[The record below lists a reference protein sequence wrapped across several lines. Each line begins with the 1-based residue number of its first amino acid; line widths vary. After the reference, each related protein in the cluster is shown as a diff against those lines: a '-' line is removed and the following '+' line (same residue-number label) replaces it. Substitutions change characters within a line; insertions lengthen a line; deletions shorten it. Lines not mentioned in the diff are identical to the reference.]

1 VEEDTNPYS
10 LQQTLPASLA
20 HMNLC
25 RLDSRVTD
33 LITVRQK
40 EMVEGGRFF
49 FSFVFSCF
57 LCFFFIRVEETVQGP
72 KYWKESHA
80 YSLNSNVYALKWH
93 NTLFFFAG
101 NH

>member
-1 VEEDTNPYS
+1 MEEDTNPYS

-49 FSFVFSCF
+49 FHLFFLVFFV
-57 LCFFFIRVEETVQGP
+57 FFFIRVEETVQGP

-93 NTLFFFAG
+93 NTLFFAG